1 MQKTDQNLTDSLES
15 QAQYFSLIL
24 RCRKSPE
31 GEISGE
37 IIEVSNNKASP
48 FRNIQQLFHFI
59 EQKLSEKGETP

>member
-1 MQKTDQNLTDSLES
+1 MQKSDQNPTDSLED

-24 RCRKSPE
+24 RCRKSPQ

-48 FRNIQQLFHFI
+48 FRNIQQLFQFI
-59 EQKLSEKGETP
+59 EQRVTNKGEEA